1 MSTYIFVYSQL
12 LSDLEDNS
20 WPAFCLDSEITPQLA
35 SELDFPSKKG
45 DNGEQR
51 RLCGYYIHYG
61 GEERPCWH
69 GSRLIAMKAMAG
81 VTTI

>member
-1 MSTYIFVYSQL
+1 M
-12 LSDLEDNS
+12 SDLEDNS
-20 WPAFCLDSEITPQLA
+20 WPAFRLDSEITFQLA

-51 RLCGYYIHYG
+51 WFCGYDIGYG
-61 GEERPCWH
+61 GGKRPGWH

-81 VTTI
+81 VTTIQ